1 MASVRFKW
9 ITSRKGRTQDR
20 DVGVR
25 GVGLVHESDIF
36 IDRVQA
42 IEEIQGF
49 FAQEG
54 ESFAFFALGVEHGQ
68 R

>member
-1 MASVRFKW
+1 
-9 ITSRKGRTQDR
+9 
-20 DVGVR
+20 
-25 GVGLVHESDIF
+25 VGLVHESDIF